1 MLCRVMLADTIGD
14 AFIVV
19 GGIPGYSSAYNHAM
33 ACVQFALHM
42 LNDIKMIRES
52 CNVDIEMRIG
62 IHSGSVLGS
71 VISLNKPRYL
81 IWGAATETANAME
94 STAVAGTV
102 HISRSALG

>member
-1 MLCRVMLADTIGD
+1 MCLITFDSDTIGD

-19 GGIPGYSSAYNHAM
+19 GGLPGYSSCHNHAM

-42 LNDIKMIRES
+42 LNDIRIIRET
-52 CNVDIEMRIG
+52 CNVDLQMRIG

-81 IWGAATETANAME
+81 IWGATTETANMME
-94 STAVAGTV
+94 SSGDAGAV
-102 HISRSALG
+102 HISR